1 MKNISYLVLVLSMV
15 LIAACNQNGGDK
27 SQDMS
32 KTNSDTPRA
41 PVIVSDS
48 GIKAVSA
55 TYPKIDVKTAASVK
69 EIVDHYLHIK
79 NALANDNGREAAD
92 GGNAML
98 NAIRNLDKSLLTAEQ
113 KAEYDKDEED
123 LKENAEHIGKNA
135 DKIAHQRSHF
145 ADLSEGTYNLVRN
158 FGAGRPLYNDFC
170 PMAREKQGAMWLSEL
185 KEVKNPY
192 FGSKMLTCG
201 KVEEVIK

>member
-1 MKNISYLVLVLSMV
+1 MKKISW
-15 LIAACNQNGGDK
+15 LIWVPVVVFITACNQNGSDK
-27 SQDMS
+27 SHDMS
-32 KTNSDTPRA
+32 KTNSDTLQA
-41 PVIVSDS
+41 AVMVSDS
-48 GIKAVSA
+48 GIKTVSA
-55 TYPKIDVKTAASVK
+55 TYAKIDAKTAASVK

-79 NALANDNGREAAD
+79 NALANDKGKEAAD

-113 KAEYDKDEED
+113 KAAYDKDEED

-135 DKIAHQRSHF
+135 GKIAHQRSHF
-145 ADLSEGTYNLVRN
+145 ADLSEGVYNLVRD

-170 PMAREKQGAMWLSEL
+170 PMARDKQGAMWLSEL

-192 FGSKMLTCG
+192 FGSTMLTCG
-201 KVEEVIK
+201 KIQEVIK